1 MKRLI
6 LAVVML
12 SGFLLTAQEHDR
24 FRHKMGAKDMTPEQL
39 ATLKT
44 KKLTL
49 ALDLTQAQQEVIQK
63 LTLEQVQLQRSKR
76 AEMQEKRK
84 ADPDARPSK
93 EERYQHQLARL
104 DEMIAHKASMKE
116 VLTEAQFEKWERLNM
131 HHKKQQNSKRRG
143 HHHRGR

>member
-12 SGFLLTAQEHDR
+12 SGFLLTAQEGDR

-49 ALDLTQAQQEVIQK
+49 ALDLSVAQQQAIQK
-63 LTLEQVQLQRSKR
+63 LTLEQIELHRSKR
-76 AEMQEKRK
+76 TEMQEKRK
-84 ADPDARPSK
+84 AEPEARPSR
-93 EERYQHQLARL
+93 EERYQHQLNRL
-104 DEMIAHKASMKE
+104 DEMIAHKANMKE
-116 VLTEAQFEKWERLNM
+116 VLTEAQFEKWEHLRM
-131 HHKKQQNSKRRG
+131 RQHKSRKPKGRG

>member
-6 LAVVML
+6 LAVVLL
-12 SGFLLTAQEHDR
+12 SGFLLTAQEGDR
-24 FRHKMGAKDMTPEQL
+24 YRHKMGAGDMTPEQL

-49 ALDLTQAQQEVIQK
+49 ALDLTEAQQQAVQK
-63 LTLEQVQLQRSKR
+63 ITLEQVQLQRAKR
-76 AEMQEKRK
+76 SEMLEKRK
-84 ADPDARPSK
+84 ADAESRPSK
-93 EERYQHQLARL
+93 EERYQHQLDRL
-104 DEMIAHKASMKE
+104 DEMIAHKANMKE

-131 HHKKQQNSKRRG
+131 HRNKHGKSKRRG

>member
-12 SGFLLTAQEHDR
+12 SGFLLTAQDGDR
-24 FRHKMGAKDMTPEQL
+24 FRHKMGAGDMTPEQL

-49 ALDLTQAQQEVIQK
+49 ALDLTEAQQQAIQK
-63 LTLEQVQLQRSKR
+63 ITLEQVQLQKAKRS
-76 AEMQEKRK
+76 EMQEKRK
-84 ADPDARPSK
+84 ANPDMRPSQ
-93 EERYQHQLARL
+93 EERYQYQLDRL
-104 DEMIAHKASMKE
+104 DEMIAHKANMKE
-116 VLTEAQFEKWERLNM
+116 ALTQVQYEKWERLNM
-131 HHKKQQNSKRRG
+131 HRNKHMKSKRRG